1 MVSLPR
7 ASTTPNHLNLDRTHT
22 TSPFP
27 DLYQPTLLTSQHPT
41 RDKSPLLLLSNRVIN
56 VRLYTTLSTT
66 LCKLRSLPTTRAT
79 KSNT

>member
-27 DLYQPTLLTSQHPT
+27 DLYQPTLLTSQHP
-41 RDKSPLLLLSNRVIN
+41 RV
-56 VRLYTTLSTT
+56 T
-66 LCKLRSLPTTRAT
+66 SLPCSYSPTA
-79 KSNT
+79 